1 VESISDA
8 LLRIADDG
16 VARSNSRDG
25 VIGVGR
31 PLGVGGLKA
40 KVCSHCTVEE
50 EEEEE
55 EEEEGA

>member
-1 VESISDA
+1 MESISDA

-55 EEEEGA
+55 GA